1 MEMLLSLTRTHTHTS
16 SARLLFVLTQ
26 LFFLPFPTVPS
37 KLAQKR
43 PVTSPAPPVPSPQ
56 LSLHHPSSVSPHSN
70 HIVGSNHLP
79 PSGGSGPPGAHGTPV
94 GVVQP
99 SPNSAGQNASSAG
112 ANSGNGRGSF
122 AAALRNLAKQADV
135 KDDEPGGGG
144 GGGSAGGGGGGG
156 VPDRSAPDGRGNQ
169 AVQMDRRQV
178 DARDMN
184 DQRGGSLQESRV
196 RSAEA
201 ARGGDPKKRSSP
213 QPPEKVRPLS

>member
-1 MEMLLSLTRTHTHTS
+1 M
-16 SARLLFVLTQ
+16 
-26 LFFLPFPTVPS
+26 
-37 KLAQKR
+37 
-43 PVTSPAPPVPSPQ
+43 
-56 LSLHHPSSVSPHSN
+56 
-70 HIVGSNHLP
+70 
-79 PSGGSGPPGAHGTPV
+79 

-99 SPNSAGQNASSAG
+99 SPNSAGQNASSAA

-144 GGGSAGGGGGGG
+144 GTAGGGGGGG
-156 VPDRSAPDGRGNQ
+156 GPDRSGPDGRGNP
-169 AVQMDRRQV
+169 AGQMDRRQV

-184 DQRGGSLQESRV
+184 DSRGGSLQESRV

-213 QPPEKVRPLS
+213 QPPEKVRPGLIRVCNHSSL